1 MFGLVEISEAICVL
15 MFSEVPV
22 DYTIDASA
30 YLKDFYSLMLLSYNL
45 NNQVD
50 DEGRGWTVRNGKLF
64 YNRNS
69 KAA

>member
-1 MFGLVEISEAICVL
+1 MSSKHAMETFGLTKDRYNKAIHAL
-15 MFSEVPV
+15 
-22 DYTIDASA
+22 IK
-30 YLKDFYSLMLLSYNL
+30 KDFYSLMLLSYNL

-50 DEGRGWTVRNGKLF
+50 DEVRGWTVRNGKLF